1 VKEAS
6 MLAQPPALRVMTAL
20 HRGIPLTLL
29 CDLADPEGPASHS
42 IYRTEGRVGAALAMT
57 ALTAPTAATCTSGM

>member
-1 VKEAS
+1 
-6 MLAQPPALRVMTAL
+6 MLAQLPAVRVMTAL

-42 IYRTEGRVGAALAMT
+42 IYRTEWQVGAAQAVRPRAAST
-57 ALTAPTAATCTSGM
+57 PATCTSGM

>member
-1 VKEAS
+1 
-6 MLAQPPALRVMTAL
+6 MTAL

-42 IYRTEGRVGAALAMT
+42 IYRAEWQVGATRAMT
-57 ALTAPTAATCTSGM
+57 TRTAPTAPTAQTAQTCVSGM

>member
-1 VKEAS
+1 
-6 MLAQPPALRVMTAL
+6 MLAQLPAVRVMTAL

-42 IYRTEGRVGAALAMT
+42 IYRTEWQAGAGRSVP
-57 ALTAPTAATCTSGM
+57 APVDAVEV

>member
-1 VKEAS
+1 
-6 MLAQPPALRVMTAL
+6 MLAQLPAVRVMTAL

-42 IYRTEGRVGAALAMT
+42 IYRTEGQVGAARAMTAITAIT
-57 ALTAPTAATCTSGM
+57 ALTAPSCVWGM